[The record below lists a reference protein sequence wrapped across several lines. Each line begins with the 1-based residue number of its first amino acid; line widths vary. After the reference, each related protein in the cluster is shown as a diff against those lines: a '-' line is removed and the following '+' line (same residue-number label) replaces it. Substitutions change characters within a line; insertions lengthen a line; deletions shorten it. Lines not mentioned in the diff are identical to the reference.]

1 MKVPAKSAV
10 FERERAARVTALQSY
25 LDDDETSS
33 ARRRQRHAARK
44 AARRAH
50 AETAG
55 QRAVRLLERG
65 AGGGHAEPRPKRFLS
80 IGGFKWSEFNEGHQK
95 SGRLPKACDAL
106 HGGTTA
112 DNRFD
117 FGGYL
122 ERFDRACGGD
132 GNLRDRNFTKGGGP
146 QRSRTRAVAGGE
158 KQEWH
163 GLRAGE
169 NAFPEL
175 HGGHG
180 VERRFQFGSEKVS
193 QRVMDEVAR
202 SPRSRARKKPKD
214 EDLYGPKG
222 STLDGGGGTCAQYR
236 LKHGSDS
243 LHALLSDYSAKKASG
258 PRLGAKQDRLIHGD
272 PKNKF
277 MQGSADLP
285 EEETWSARRYYGV
298 PGAKAIPELH
308 GHPEQP
314 RIAGTKALHDLYQV
328 QRDSD
333 KSKVSRKELTDIG
346 TFSSELDA
354 RRLMERFARVHDMP
368 DKLRYWRDDVT
379 KIMALHDEG
388 SKPALGLGRSDLS
401 EEHPQLPSSMDAL
414 MRPPSHERPN
424 APVTKKL
431 RRILGKAGGAAFGAG
446 GGSIFGV
453 ADGADDRLAKMT
465 DQEHHRALLLG
476 GGGGGGR
483 GKGAGAGGGGKG
495 GRPVFRPPKHRA
507 AAKKKEWKYNKK
519 YFDKQIKRFGIGAFK
534 R

>member
-1 MKVPAKSAV
+1 M
-10 FERERAARVTALQSY
+10 LW
-25 LDDDETSS
+25 
-33 ARRRQRHAARK
+33 
-44 AARRAH
+44 
-50 AETAG
+50 
-55 QRAVRLLERG
+55 
-65 AGGGHAEPRPKRFLS
+65 RFL
-80 IGGFKWSEFNEGHQK
+80 
-95 SGRLPKACDAL
+95 
-106 HGGTTA
+106 
-112 DNRFD
+112 
-117 FGGYL
+117 
-122 ERFDRACGGD
+122 DR
-132 GNLRDRNFTKGGGP
+132 
-146 QRSRTRAVAGGE
+146 
-158 KQEWH
+158 
-163 GLRAGE
+163 

-193 QRVMDEVAR
+193 RRVMAEVER

-222 STLDGGGGTCAQYR
+222 STLDGSGGTCEQYR

-243 LHALLSDYSAKKASG
+243 LHALLSSYAAKKASG

-333 KSKVSRKELTDIG
+333 KSEVSKKELTDIG

-354 RRLMERFARVHDMP
+354 RRLMERFARLHDMP
-368 DKLRYWRDDVT
+368 DKLRFWKDDVT

-388 SKPALGLGRSDLS
+388 AQPARGLGRSDLS

-414 MRPPSHERPN
+414 MRPPSNERPN

-431 RRILGKAGGAAFGAG
+431 RKILGKAGGSAFGAG
-446 GGSIFGV
+446 GGSVFGV
-453 ADGADDRLAKMT
+453 ADGSDDKLSKMT
-465 DQEHHRALLLG
+465 DKEHHRALLR
-476 GGGGGGR
+476 GGR
-483 GKGAGAGGGGKG
+483 GGAGNDAGLMVRQPRSFKG
-495 GRPVFRPPKHRA
+495 SRPVFRPPKHGPSKK
-507 AAKKKEWKYNKK
+507 AKGEWKYNKK
-519 YFDKQIKRFGIGAFK
+519 YFDKQIKRYGIGAFK